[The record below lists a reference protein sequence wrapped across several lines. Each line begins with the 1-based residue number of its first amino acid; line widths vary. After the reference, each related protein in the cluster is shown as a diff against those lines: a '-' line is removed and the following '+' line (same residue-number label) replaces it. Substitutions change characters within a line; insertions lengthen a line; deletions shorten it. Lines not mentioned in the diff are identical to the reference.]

1 MKNTLNKII
10 VICITTALI
19 NAQSATIKGVVSDSV
34 NSNALI
40 GANVIIEGTSLGM
53 ATDNDGKY
61 NISNV
66 SPGTYNIKVS
76 YIGYETAEKELIIT
90 ESDE

>member
-1 MKNTLNKII
+1 MINTLKQII
-10 VICITTALI
+10 FICITTALI
-19 NAQSATIKGVVSDSV
+19 NAQSSTIKGVVSDSV
-34 NSNALI
+34 NANALI

-53 ATDNDGKY
+53 ATNNNGKY

-76 YIGYETAEKELIIT
+76 YIG
-90 ESDE
+90 

>member
-1 MKNTLNKII
+1 MINTLKQII
-10 VICITTALI
+10 FIFITTALI

-34 NSNALI
+34 NANALI

-76 YIGYETAEKELIIT
+76 YIGYETVEKELIKLLIN
-90 ESDE
+90 